1 MSDLQRALAYVNRI
15 YKKLSGEIALKAD
28 AGESVD
34 LSNIYTKTEVNAL
47 IPSVPTQL
55 SQLSEDTTH
64 RTVTD
69 IEKTTWNAKAN
80 ALGADDNYVTDLE
93 KAKIANIINFTY
105 FL

>member
-1 MSDLQRALAYVNRI
+1 MTKYRDKRLNEEAGGVSSYNDLTDKPTIPTALSSLSD
-15 YKKLSGEIALKAD
+15 
-28 AGESVD
+28 
-34 LSNIYTKTEVNAL
+34 
-47 IPSVPTQL
+47 
-55 SQLSEDTTH
+55 DTTH

-69 IEKTTWNAKAN
+69 IEKTTWNTKAN

>member
-1 MSDLQRALAYVNRI
+1 MTDIQRALAYVNKI
-15 YKKLSGEIALKAD
+15 YRKLSGEIALKAN

-64 RTVTD
+64 RVVTD
-69 IEKTTWNAKAN
+69 TEKTTWNGKAD
-80 ALGADDNYVTDLE
+80 ATHVHTGTL
-93 KAKIANIINFTY
+93 IFTY
-105 FL
+105 NL

>member
-1 MSDLQRALAYVNRI
+1 MTDIQRALAYVNKI
-15 YKKLSGEIALKAD
+15 YRKLSGEIALKAN

-64 RTVTD
+64 RVVTD
-69 IEKTTWNAKAN
+69 TEKTTWNGKAD
-80 ALGADDNYVTDLE
+80 ATHIHTGTL
-93 KAKIANIINFTY
+93 IFTY
-105 FL
+105 NL